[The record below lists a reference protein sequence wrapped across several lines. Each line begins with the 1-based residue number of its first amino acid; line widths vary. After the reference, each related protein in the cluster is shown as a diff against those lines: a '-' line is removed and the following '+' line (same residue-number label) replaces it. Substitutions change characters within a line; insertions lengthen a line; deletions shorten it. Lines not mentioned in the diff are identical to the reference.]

1 MLANRTGRR
10 SILTPVHITAVTA
23 LPLRLLLALEY
34 RSVDNPFVKT
44 AVTFFMFDLHFSYHA
59 ESSRNLRKA
68 LFVGHLR
75 EIGIEFPPLFQLAF
89 GRCKQIFGRRAYH
102 ARRIGGGNL
111 HHAPFEKTEK
121 LLGMFLLL
129 FRGLGEY
136 RGYLFE
142 ALLFGDARKE
152 SIARPGLRFPCK
164 SLQQVLFCLGTFD

>member
-75 EIGIEFPPLFQLAF
+75 EIGIEFPHSSSSPSA
-89 GRCKQIFGRRAYH
+89 A
-102 ARRIGGGNL
+102 A
-111 HHAPFEKTEK
+111 
-121 LLGMFLLL
+121 
-129 FRGLGEY
+129 
-136 RGYLFE
+136 
-142 ALLFGDARKE
+142 
-152 SIARPGLRFPCK
+152 SRFSAVVPITPA
-164 SLQQVLFCLGTFD
+164 G